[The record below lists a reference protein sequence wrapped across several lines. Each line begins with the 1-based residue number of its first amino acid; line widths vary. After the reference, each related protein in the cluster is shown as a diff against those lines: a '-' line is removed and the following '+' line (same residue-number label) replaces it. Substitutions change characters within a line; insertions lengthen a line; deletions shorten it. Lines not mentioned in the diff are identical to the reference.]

1 MRSATQM
8 AFTEDSKTLT
18 IRLGEGFHRR
28 LKAKLAADGTNFQV
42 KVQAML
48 QEYVEGPAEEREEI
62 ARQVAIAREAMRR
75 YAPAMREL
83 AR

>member
-1 MRSATQM
+1 MTGRS
-8 AFTEDSKTLT
+8 
-18 IRLGEGFHRR
+18 G
-28 LKAKLAADGTNFQV
+28 NFQA

-48 QEYVEGPAEEREEI
+48 EEYVDGPPEQREEI

-75 YAPAMREL
+75 YAPPMREL